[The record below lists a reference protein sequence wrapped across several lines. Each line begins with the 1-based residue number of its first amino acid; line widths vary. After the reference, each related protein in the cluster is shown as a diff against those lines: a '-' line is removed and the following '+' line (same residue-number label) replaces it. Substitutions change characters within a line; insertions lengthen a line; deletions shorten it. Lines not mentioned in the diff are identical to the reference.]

1 MNDTLKIFVT
11 DIEAD
16 NLFQD
21 ITKFHCAW
29 VINPITGEEVGF
41 RPHQFQEY
49 INYLAQADV
58 IVGHNVCDFDIP
70 ALIKLGGDLKPKAVF
85 DTLVLSRMLDPDRP
99 QGHGLK
105 AWGKFL
111 GILKGEYGEEENAW
125 DVFSE
130 DMYEYCQQDVRVT
143 VELYKFLCGMA
154 AFDWKNPPISR
165 IDFSELNQKY
175 CEGK

>member
-1 MNDTLKIFVT
+1 MKIFVT
-11 DIEAD
+11 DIEAN
-16 NLFQD
+16 NLYQKV
-21 ITKFHCAW
+21 TKFHCAW

-41 RPHQFQEY
+41 RPDQFDEY
-49 INYLAQADV
+49 IKYLSEADV
-58 IVGHNVCDFDIP
+58 IVGHNVVDFDIA
-70 ALIKLGGDLKPKAVF
+70 ALIKLGGDLRPKAVF

-111 GILKGEYGEEENAW
+111 GILKGEYGEEEDAW

-130 DMYEYCQQDVRVT
+130 AMYEYCQQDVRVT

-165 IDFSELNQKY
+165 IDFSELNNKY
-175 CEGK
+175 CGKV